1 MSAISAFVEA
11 RPSLVRRRVITA
23 GALTIVGVAA
33 RPSETLAKPNN
44 EISRTEEA
52 IHQVR
57 VFHALRQRVFAALT
71 VESQFD
77 KIIQLSGVMNSK
89 ELKGMRTPTSLSAQ
103 VGSSF
108 ALFGGFIVGRQIE
121 LIPNELIVQAW
132 RVLHWP
138 AGMFSIARFALSDQD
153 GSTKLVFNHAA
164 FPKGQAEELASGW
177 QENYWNPLL
186 KFLA

>member
-1 MSAISAFVEA
+1 
-11 RPSLVRRRVITA
+11 
-23 GALTIVGVAA
+23 
-33 RPSETLAKPNN
+33 
-44 EISRTEEA
+44 
-52 IHQVR
+52 
-57 VFHALRQRVFAALT
+57 
-71 VESQFD
+71 
-77 KIIQLSGVMNSK
+77 
-89 ELKGMRTPTSLSAQ
+89 MRTPTSLSAQ

-138 AGMFSIARFALSDQD
+138 AGMFSIARFALSDQE